1 VTGAGTDTGT
11 APASLGAAR
20 ADLDAVEALVRRA
33 GTSFHRG
40 MAVLPPARRQA
51 MFAIY
56 AFCRIVDDIA
66 DDPAPFDARKSRLD
80 AWRDRVAGLFR
91 GEASDAVTRVLA
103 RAVAVFGL
111 RQADFEAV
119 IDGMQM
125 DAETAIVAPDL
136 ATLDLYCDR
145 VAAAVGRLSVRAFG
159 DSSAAADELAHHLGR
174 ALQLTNILR
183 DVAEDAARD
192 RLYLPR
198 DFLDDAGVPPEP
210 LAALHHP
217 GLPVVC
223 ARLAALAHAHFRHA
237 HAAMTRCDP
246 RAMKPARL
254 MAAMYEAVLAR
265 LERRGWDHPEIPA
278 RVPRWQKLW
287 IALRHGLT

>member
-1 VTGAGTDTGT
+1 LTT
-11 APASLGAAR
+11 APLTLGAAK
-20 ADLDAVEALVRRA
+20 ADLDVVEALVRRA

-66 DDPAPFDARKSRLD
+66 DDPAPFEARKPLLD
-80 AWRDRVAGLFR
+80 AWRGRVAGLFR
-91 GEASDAVTRVLA
+91 GEATDAVTRVLA
-103 RAVAVFGL
+103 RAIAAFDL
-111 RQADFEAV
+111 RQSDFEAV

-125 DAETAIVAPDL
+125 DAETTIVAPDL

-145 VAAAVGRLSVRAFG
+145 VAASVGRLSVRAFG
-159 DSSAAADELAHHLGR
+159 DTSPSADELAHHLGR

-183 DVAEDAARD
+183 DLAEDAARD

-198 DFLDDAGVPPEP
+198 EFLDDAGVPPEP
-210 LAALHHP
+210 HAALAHP
-217 GLPVVC
+217 ALAVPC
-223 ARLAALAHAHFRHA
+223 ARLAALAHAHFHHA

-254 MAAMYEAVLAR
+254 MAAMYEAILAR
-265 LERRGWDHPEIPA
+265 LERRGWDHPESPVK
-278 RVPRWQKLW
+278 VPGWQKLW
-287 IALRHGLT
+287 IALRHGLA